1 MESRFTFVS
10 APGTCRYLPDQIW
23 QIQYEAVEQVTR
35 EEYLERLTEG
45 WRRFGYTL
53 FRPVCAS
60 CRKCQSLRIP
70 VGAFRPDRSQRRAW
84 KANQGEVRI
93 VVGTPAISEA
103 KRALFAKF
111 HEYQVETKGWL
122 PQDEDVIESFV
133 DNPFATEEWCY
144 YQGNRLIAVGYVDCL
159 PDALSAIY
167 FYHDPFERQR
177 SLGTFNVLAIL
188 EAARARRVSH
198 VYLGYYVEGCR
209 SLAYKAR
216 FRANEV
222 LRPDGTWEAF
232 LA

>member
-1 MESRFTFVS
+1 MTSLFTLVS
-10 APGTCRYLPDQIW
+10 SPATCRYLPDQIW
-23 QIQYEAVEQVTR
+23 QIQYEAVEQVTP
-35 EEYLERLTEG
+35 EEYLERLQRG

-60 CRKCQSLRIP
+60 CQRCQSLRIP
-70 VGAFRPDRSQRRAW
+70 VAAFRPDRSQRRAW
-84 KANQGEVRI
+84 KANQGEMAI
-93 VVGTPAISEA
+93 TVGTPALSDA

-111 HEYQVETKGWL
+111 HDYQIETKGWL
-122 PQDEDVIESFV
+122 PQDEDIIESFV
-133 DNPFATEEWCY
+133 NNPFATEEWCY
-144 YQGNRLIAVGYVDCL
+144 YHGDRLIAVGYVDRL

-167 FYHDPFERQR
+167 FYYDPLERHR
-177 SLGTFNVLAIL
+177 SLGTFNVLSIL
-188 EAARARRVSH
+188 DAARAQRIAY

-222 LRPDGTWEAF
+222 LRPGGTWEAF